1 MNHLA
6 LADLFRF
13 HVNLRRE
20 GLIYTQRNCSWVSG
34 HSNRT
39 AYEILVKDLRG
50 FVYFSWL
57 QTWPTN
63 WTEVSGSQVASK

>member
-50 FVYFSWL
+50 FCLL
-57 QTWPTN
+57 QLAAN
-63 WTEVSGSQVASK
+63 VAYKLD